1 MKTIKKSGKNC
12 EKCGGK
18 NIKTHLTTYPLKLEN
33 KQINVERVS
42 VKECMDC
49 RTLKP
54 TKAGENKIERCMM
67 TMAFMTL
74 FDDD

>member
-1 MKTIKKSGKNC
+1 MKTTKKFEKPC

-18 NIKTHLTTYPLKLEN
+18 NIKTHLTTYPLKLDN
-33 KQINVERVS
+33 KQINIERVS

-49 RTLKP
+49 HKLNP
-54 TKAGENKIERCMM
+54 TKVGQKKIERCMM

-74 FDDD
+74 FDDE